1 MAKQS
6 LKSLEIQ
13 VENTEKAVEIVET
26 ITEEE
31 KTKLK
36 ALKKQEKQEKKRLKK
51 IQEIA
56 NSIKEDLTSQLQL
69 QDKNGQHFTDLVKDY
84 VYFYTL
90 KEDLKHDIDKNGLRI
105 EQKTGNGYTTEKENK
120 SVELLVKVN
129 TQMLKI
135 LQDLDLKVPDVLS
148 SGGTDKD
155 GDAEYDLL

>member
-31 KTKLK
+31 KTKLE